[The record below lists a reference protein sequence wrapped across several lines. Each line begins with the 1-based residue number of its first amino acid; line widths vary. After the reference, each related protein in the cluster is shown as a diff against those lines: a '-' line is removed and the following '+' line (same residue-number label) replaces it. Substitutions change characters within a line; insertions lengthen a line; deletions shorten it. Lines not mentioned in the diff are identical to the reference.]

1 MVGETKAM
9 PVPKGKQKLYGK
21 IVGHLQNL
29 GIGREAA
36 KDKADSAVS
45 TRGEATS
52 AVAKTTK
59 RKPMKSKGRK
69 HASASRAG
77 Y

>member
-1 MVGETKAM
+1 M

-29 GIGREAA
+29 GIGREEA
-36 KDKADSAVS
+36 KDKADSAVKKS
-45 TRGEATS
+45 DRGS
-52 AVAKTTK
+52 HKG
-59 RKPMKSKGRK
+59 KGRK
-69 HASASRAG
+69 GARASKAD

>member
-1 MVGETKAM
+1 M

-29 GIGREAA
+29 GIGKEEA
-36 KDKADSAVS
+36 KDKADSAVKK
-45 TRGEATS
+45 
-52 AVAKTTK
+52 AKPAK
-59 RKPMKSKGRK
+59 GKGRK
-69 HASASRAG
+69 SARASKAG

>member
-1 MVGETKAM
+1 M

-29 GIGREAA
+29 GIGREEA
-36 KDKADSAVS
+36 KDKADSAVKS
-45 TRGEATS
+45 K
-52 AVAKTTK
+52 AKTTK
-59 RKPMKSKGRK
+59 RKGRK
-69 HASASRAG
+69 GARASKVG

>member
-1 MVGETKAM
+1 M

-29 GIGREAA
+29 GIGREEA
-36 KDKADSAVS
+36 KDKADSAVKK
-45 TRGEATS
+45 
-52 AVAKTTK
+52 AKPTK
-59 RKPMKSKGRK
+59 GKGRK
-69 HASASRAG
+69 GGKASRAG

>member
-1 MVGETKAM
+1 M

-29 GIGREAA
+29 GIGREEA

-45 TRGEATS
+45 TRGVAT
-52 AVAKTTK
+52 AKAKPAK
-59 RKPMKSKGRK
+59 RKGRK
-69 HASASRAG
+69 GARASRAG

>member
-1 MVGETKAM
+1 M

-21 IVGHLQNL
+21 IVGHLQNI
-29 GIGREAA
+29 GISREAA
-36 KDKADSAVS
+36 KDKAD
-45 TRGEATS
+45 S